1 MRSRPWKEF
10 PTIRDRLADARLN
23 ATTRTLSDHLS
34 GHRRM
39 AAWDSATRRLYTEV
53 DSLHRTP
60 PARRW
65 RMLIRIKRRLGRVP
79 ARL

>member
-10 PTIRDRLADARLN
+10 PTIRDRLADTRLN
-23 ATTRTLSDHLS
+23 ATRTLNHSMT
-34 GHRRM
+34 HRRIC
-39 AAWDSATRRLYTEV
+39 AWDAEARRLLTGV

-65 RMLIRIKRRLGRVP
+65 RTLLRIKSRLGRVP
-79 ARL
+79 QRL